1 MAKKNTNKKLS
12 INDAEKLIKQGFDKI
27 NFVNK
32 NKNSVKNEFKNS
44 INKSK
49 GFSKPEYLEK
59 TFNLKVQQFN
69 HKKSMDLKNFG
80 FKVNTANKDRE
91 LAKYK
96 VDQKIAFEREKY
108 NKDLA
113 FRKEK
118 FNTQMSMNIQNEAA
132 KMLAE
137 KKKAKKEAAA
147 SI

>member
-1 MAKKNTNKKLS
+1 MAKKNTNKKSDLVKDTF
-12 INDAEKLIKQGFDKI
+12 I
-27 NFVNK
+27 NK
-32 NKNSVKNEFKNS
+32 NKTSVKNEFKNS

-132 KMLAE
+132 KMLE
-137 KKKAKKEAAA
+137 AKKRAKKDALK
-147 SI
+147 SV

>member
-1 MAKKNTNKKLS
+1 MAKKNNNSKLEKK
-12 INDAEKLIKQGFDKI
+12 N
-27 NFVNK
+27 N
-32 NKNSVKNEFKNS
+32 NSKVETEFKAL
-44 INKSK
+44 ITRSK
-49 GFSKPEYLEK
+49 GFEKPQYLEK
-59 TFNLKVQQFN
+59 TFNLKLQQFN

-80 FKVNTANKDRE
+80 FKVNTANKNRE

-132 KMLAE
+132 KMLE
-137 KKKAKKEAAA
+137 AKKRAKKDALK
-147 SI
+147 SVWHGFFGHRF